1 MAKVADALVGV
12 VDTAAA
18 RYAAFSDAQASVR
31 HAADGWSAKE
41 VIGHL
46 IDSAANNTQRF
57 VRAQETGALV
67 FPGYAQDHWV
77 RSQGYQAGEWQDLVA
92 FWRMFNHH
100 VGRVIRCIPPESFAI
115 PCTIGD
121 GPPVTLGFLVEDYL
135 AHLRHHLEQIDAR
148 LVRS

>member
-1 MAKVADALVGV
+1 MPNIADDLVAV
-12 VDTAAA
+12 VDEAAA
-18 RYAAFSDAQASVR
+18 RYLTFTDAHASVR
-31 HAADGWSAKE
+31 HATDGWSPKE

-57 VRAQETGALV
+57 VRAQESGALV

-77 RSQGYQAGEWQDLVA
+77 RTQGYQSADWKNLVA
-92 FWRMFNHH
+92 FWQMFNHH
-100 VGRVIRCIPPESFAI
+100 VGRVMRCIPPESLAI
-115 PCTIGD
+115 PCSIGD
-121 GPPVTLGFLVEDYL
+121 GAPVTLGFLVEDYF